1 MFFPISD
8 VFINPIYLIVVGF
21 LVGILGGFFGVG
33 GGFIA
38 APALFWTGMPL
49 NIVVGTDLAHM
60 TGKSIVAAKRHSAL
74 GHVDIRLGV
83 VMVAGT
89 VLGIEAGAQMIELLE
104 QTGQVDLVVGSTY
117 IVVLLAISAFTAWES
132 ITAIRMMYKQHEG
145 QHHELLERA
154 DDEDV
159 LAFQGLAR
167 LLLRIRLWPMISFPT
182 SGIAEISL
190 WIVLGVGFFT
200 GILAGFLGVG
210 GGFIRMPMLVYFIG
224 VPTHIAVG
232 TDLFEIIIS
241 AGYGTLTH
249 ALKGNVDILVALV
262 MQTGAA
268 VGAQI
273 GAASTTYVAGPRI
286 RLLFSALPL
295 IGVIIIL
302 VRLISGDGGF

>member
-1 MFFPISD
+1 MYFPISD
-8 VFINPIYLIVVGF
+8 VFINPLYLVIVGF

-60 TGKSIVAAKRHSAL
+60 TGKSIVAARRHRSL

-89 VLGIEAGAQMIELLE
+89 VAGIEVGAQMIEALKP
-104 QTGQVDLVVGSTY
+104 TGQVDLVVGSTY
-117 IVVLLAISAFTAWES
+117 VVVLLAISAFTAWES
-132 ITAIRMMYKQHEG
+132 ITALRMMRKEHAGEL
-145 QHHELLERA
+145 HELLEKQDA
-154 DDEDV
+154 EDV
-159 LAFQGLAR
+159 LAFKGLAR
-167 LLLRIRLWPMISFPT
+167 RLLRVRLRPMVSFPT
-182 SGIAEISL
+182 SGIVEVSL

-224 VPTHIAVG
+224 VPTHVAVG
-232 TDLFEIIIS
+232 TDLFEIVIS

-273 GAASTTYVAGPRI
+273 GAATTTYVAGPRI

-295 IGVIIIL
+295 IGVILIL
-302 VRLISGDGGF
+302 IRLLGGGGL

>member
-1 MFFPISD
+1 
-8 VFINPIYLIVVGF
+8 
-21 LVGILGGFFGVG
+21 
-33 GGFIA
+33 
-38 APALFWTGMPL
+38 MPL

-74 GHVDIRLGV
+74 GHVDIRLGM
-83 VMVAGT
+83 VMVVGT
-89 VLGIEAGAQMIELLE
+89 VLGIEAGAQLIEILE
-104 QTGQVDLVVGSTY
+104 QMGQVDQVIGSTY
-117 IVVLLAISAFTAWES
+117 IVVLLAISFFTAWES
-132 ITAIRMMYKQHEG
+132 ITAIRIMNKRKKAANHD
-145 QHHELLERA
+145 LLDKA

-159 LAFQGLAR
+159 LAFQGLSR
-167 LLLRIRLWPMISFPT
+167 RLLRIRLWPMISFPT
-182 SGIAEISL
+182 SGIIEVSL
-190 WIVLGVGFFT
+190 WIILGVGFFT

-210 GGFIRMPMLVYFIG
+210 GGFIRMPMLVYLIG

-295 IGVIIIL
+295 IGVILIL
-302 VRLISGDGGF
+302 IRLLNGDGGF